1 MKIQSKLVL
10 IGIAG
15 IVIAFNGIVESFAYF
30 IITFVLDTSAQE
42 GLPFDNPIWS
52 ATDAVLS
59 LMLSAPLFWTAM
71 RFAQKK
77 ENGDKHYLLAFL
89 AFTAYYV
96 LSIAIEVVFISPE
109 QNWTVFFGTFIIS
122 LLFLV
127 SLLTAIL
134 WSRKYY
140 ALNEQELL
148 QHSGKPMSTRKMK
161 SFVWLSFISM
171 LFPLI
176 IYGLWIYASTSKP
189 LFEDAVAYYH
199 SLLPAFMT
207 PRNNPAY
214 FGLLFC
220 LLSLIFAFNGRQ
232 IKGGWM
238 RFVLISS
245 VVISSLLFLL
255 NLFSLM

>member
-10 IGIAG
+10 IAIAG
-15 IVIAFNGIVESFAYF
+15 IVIAFNGIVESLAYL
-30 IITFVLDTSAQE
+30 IITFVLDSSAQE
-42 GLPFDNPIWS
+42 GLPHNNPIWS
-52 ATDAVLS
+52 AIDVVLSFLLSTSLFWAVL
-59 LMLSAPLFWTAM
+59 

-96 LSIAIEVVFISPE
+96 LSEAIEVVFISPA
-109 QNWTVFFGTFIIS
+109 QNWTMFFSQFIIS

-127 SLLTAIL
+127 ALLAAIL

-140 ALNEQELL
+140 AVNEQELF
-148 QHSGKPMSTRKMK
+148 QHSGRPMSSQRMK

-176 IYGLWIYASTSKP
+176 IYGLWIYAFTRKP
-189 LFEDAVAYYH
+189 LFEDAVAYYKT
-199 SLLPAFMT
+199 LLPAFMT

-238 RFVLISS
+238 RFLLISS
-245 VVISSLLFLL
+245 VVISALLFLL
-255 NLFSLM
+255 YLFSLM